1 MSAKPVIVVDAL
13 IGAGK
18 SVLLEMLVV
27 MLFKLFKIRAKIV
40 KEPVEKWKKS
50 GILDRF
56 YKDPKRWGYHFQTKA
71 FYDRV
76 KANQIAYEEV
86 SRDGDDTID
95 LYILE
100 RSCFTDRLFMEL
112 LHESGMVDDLEMA
125 DYRDWADMWEKVM
138 PYSPD
143 LFVYLKPSVDACMS
157 RLRERNRG
165 EEVNVKREYQVSLQA
180 KHDAF
185 FDGGWVEISPGRK
198 VPVVTLMTDAN
209 FRDDDLVK
217 VEVAN
222 FFERLITPLM
232 ERYAAENRT
241 RSLLFA

>member
-1 MSAKPVIVVDAL
+1 MSSKPVIVVDAL

-18 SVLLEMLVV
+18 SVLLEMLVDV
-27 MLFKLFKIRAKIV
+27 LFKLFKIRAKIV

-76 KANQIAYEEV
+76 KANQEAYEEA
-86 SRDGDDTID
+86 SKDDKID
-95 LYILE
+95 VYILE

-125 DYRDWADMWEKVM
+125 DYRDWADMWQHVM

-165 EEVNVKREYQVSLQA
+165 EEVNVTKGYQEALQA
-180 KHDAF
+180 KHDSF
-185 FDGGWVEISPGRK
+185 FDGGWVEIAPGRE

-209 FRDDDLVK
+209 FRDDEAVK
-217 VEVAN
+217 IKVATY
-222 FFERLITPLM
+222 FERLITPLM
-232 ERYAAENRT
+232 ERYEKERQT
-241 RSLLFA
+241 RALTCV